1 MYIES
6 VPNRN
11 SPPAILL
18 RESCRD
24 AGKVR
29 KRTLANLSKWPT
41 SLVEGLR
48 ILLKG
53 GTAVADLTTA
63 FDIIRSR
70 PHGHV
75 AAVLGTLRKLRLD
88 RLIAP
93 AASPERARVIALI
106 VARLLAPGSKL
117 ATARG
122 LAADTARDSLAE
134 ALGIDTVDEDALHAA
149 MDWLLERQGVI
160 GQRLAKRHLSDGA
173 LVLYDLSSSYFE
185 GRCCPLAK
193 RGYSRDGKRG
203 KLQIVF
209 GLLCNR
215 EGCPIA
221 VEVFEGNTADPRTV
235 GAQVDKLRR
244 RFALERV
251 VLVGDRGMLT
261 EARIREEVA
270 PAGLDWITTLRA
282 PAIRELVSSGAVQR
296 SMFDDTDLAE
306 LRSDAYPGERLIV
319 CRNERLATERAR
331 KREALLQATEA
342 LLAPIVAATQRE
354 KRRLKGQ
361 EKIALRVGKVI
372 GKYKMAKHFELD
384 ITETA
389 FTWRRNADAIA
400 AEAALDGLYIVRTS
414 VPATELDAEH
424 TVRAYKGLSVVERAF
439 RSLKTVD
446 LKVRPICHYAA
457 SRVRA
462 HVFPCMLAYYA
473 TMRPRG
479 GLSGVVFGVGMRSG
493 EASDRSC
500 RGARQPHGE
509 ELMPAPNI
517 PTTRTCDIPTLGRA
531 LYGGRDGS
539 LAPRSRNR
547 ATGSRH
553 AAHERRA
560 AGSVTTRTSARPRAV
575 ALEQLAVR
583 SGVAPAGAGVAL
595 AGNRQ
600 RRACLRAVAIAS
612 MLALGAVSAHAVD
625 TTPDSVSFADG
636 SLRPLLTAAECTTTP
651 EQGVST
657 DCLLNRTLGQALN
670 DVVMG
675 EVTRYANER
684 GRELFGERFRL
695 TNRLSWSPGG
705 SGISGDI
712 DAVFPVSFAATQEL
726 APGAERVETSALFFQ
741 WGVTRWTDGN
751 GVPRDDLRYGVVRR
765 FALSDTPHADVV
777 GLSAMFQHNQER
789 GHGRLVAGID
799 YSGTWGSG
807 WLHHFMPTTGWRPG
821 RSGFEERAL
830 AGMELGLRVKP
841 TTTIA
846 LESAVTRWEDKDGS
860 GRWKTGARVGLG
872 WQPHPWLTF
881 RTAWEKTGAGDDS
894 ASIGVVFS
902 MPLGGDR
909 RERPRW
915 EGLGLTGGGSDPET
929 DAPDLWR
936 PIEHVGA
943 LQFGERSVRVPAPTP
958 ASTSTT
964 CYAGQVLRTGE
975 RCTFPGTN
983 LEFTVLASGSARL
996 GRITVGTRFAN
1007 YGTLYGQQITFV
1019 ASRQSDGSWLIE
1031 RVGDSES
1038 QDFAPADQAAFD
1050 AVAVGKRIVGDDP
1063 SSYTDYVSS
1072 GRFREVDG
1080 SDTYTG
1086 RYTYEN
1092 TGPNSATVD
1101 FRYDDGDRCT
1111 FSVAFDSA
1119 TAGFLTYSCNDG
1131 TTGASSWRIVD
1142 IDPPVQAADLVV
1154 QSASVSDAG
1163 PDAGGAFTLS
1173 ATVRNQGSGPSA
1185 ATTLRYYRSSD
1196 ATISAS
1202 DTAVGTDAVGA
1213 LSASG
1218 TSAESIPL
1226 TAPSSAG
1233 TYYYGACV
1241 DAPAG
1246 ESDTGNNCSASVT
1259 VTVGAAEPPVGTA
1272 PVLHDAIAPPTYTVG
1287 RFIPALT
1294 LPAATGGEGALSY
1307 TLTPA
1312 VPGLSFDAAT
1322 RRLSGR
1328 PTQAG
1333 TYEMTYRASDAGANT
1348 ATRTFTLH
1356 VQATGDF
1363 APRMLS
1369 TVDSST
1375 YTVGTAIPARTLP
1388 LAFGGNGAVSYTL
1401 TPAVPGLSFNAAT
1414 RRFSGTP
1421 TQAGTYAMTYRA
1433 GDADANTADTDT
1445 ATRTFTLHVQGAG
1458 DFAPRMFGTV
1468 AAPTYTVGTAITPLT
1483 LPVAFGGNG
1492 VRTYTLTPEVPGLS
1506 FDPATRR
1513 LSGTPTRAGVWRMTY
1528 RAGDAD
1534 ANTADTDTAMR
1545 AFTLTVE
1552 AADDAGVEPAADLVV
1567 QSASVSDA
1575 GPDAGGAFTLSAT
1588 VRNQG
1593 SGPSAATTLR
1603 YYRSSDAT
1611 ISASDTAVGTDAV
1624 GALSASGTSAESI
1637 PLTAP
1642 SSAGTYYYGACV
1654 DAPAGESDTGN
1665 NCSASVTVTV
1675 GAAEPP
1681 VGTAPV
1687 LHDAIAPPTYTV
1699 GRFIPA
1705 LTLPAAT
1712 GGEGA
1717 LSYTLT
1723 PAVPGLSFDAATRRL
1738 SGRPTQAGTYEMTYR
1753 ASDAGAN
1760 TATRTFTLHVQATG
1774 DFAPR
1779 MLSTVDSSTYTVG
1792 TAIPARTLPLAFGG
1806 NGAVSYTL
1814 TPAVPG
1820 LSFNAATRRF
1830 SGTPTQAGTYAMTY
1844 RAGDADANTA
1854 DTDTATRTFTLHVQG
1869 AGDFAPR
1876 MFGTVAAPTYTVGT
1890 AITPLTLPVAF
1901 GGNGVRTYT
1910 LTPEVPGLSF
1920 DPATRRLSGTPT
1932 RAGVWRMT
1940 YRAGDADANTAD
1952 TDTAMRAFTLTVEA
1966 ADDAGVEPAADLV
1979 VQSASV
1985 SDAGPDAGGAF
1996 TLSATVRNQGSG
2008 PSAATTLRY
2017 YRSSDATISAS
2028 DTAVGTDAV
2037 GALSASGTSA
2047 ESIPLTAPSS
2057 AGTYYYGACVDAPA
2071 GESDTGNN
2079 CSASVTVTV
2088 GAAEPPVGTAP
2099 VLHDAIAPPTYTVGR
2114 FIPALTLPAATGGE
2128 GALSYTLTPAVP
2140 GLSFDAATRR
2150 LSGRPTQAGTY
2161 EMTYRASD
2169 AGANTA
2175 TRTFTLHVQAT
2186 GDFAPRMLSTV
2197 DSSTYTV
2204 GTAIPART
2212 LPLAFGGNGAVSYTL
2227 TPAVPGLSFNAATRR
2242 FSGTPTQAG
2251 TYAMTYRA
2259 GDADANT
2266 ADTDTATRTFTL
2278 HVQGAGDF
2286 APRMFGTVAA
2296 PTYTVGTAITP
2307 LTLPVAFG
2315 GNGVRTYTLTPE
2327 VPGLSFDP
2335 ATRRLSGTPTR
2346 AGVWR
2351 MTYRAGDADANTA
2364 DSDTAMRAFTLT
2376 VEAADDAGVEPAA
2389 DLVVQSASVSDA
2401 GPDAGGAFTL
2411 SATVRNQGSGPSA
2424 ATTLRYYRSSDATIS
2439 TSDTAVGTDAV
2450 SSLSASGTS
2459 AEFVSLTAPSSAGT
2473 YYYGACVDTVSGESN
2488 TANNCSSG
2496 VRVTV
2501 SSGGSGGNSFGVG
2514 TALPGVPTSGP
2525 FIPARLTPRLTGG
2538 SSLLISGGTTTINF
2552 GNGGVMQLQDGT
2564 VYTCRASGAGGCQVR
2579 NGIVTR
2585 GTIVRGGGTP
2595 PPSGAADL
2603 AVGSPSVS
2611 DASPDAGASFTLRA
2625 TVRNGGDGR
2634 SAATTL
2640 RYYRSSDATIST
2652 SDTAVGTD
2660 AVRRLSAS
2668 GTSAEFVSLTAPSSA
2683 GTYYYGAC
2691 VDTVSGES
2699 NTANNC
2705 SSAVRVSVAAP
2716 TVPDLLVGSASVSD
2730 SSPDAGASFTL
2741 RATVRNGG
2749 DGRSAVTTLRY
2760 YRSSDATISTS
2771 DTAVGTDAVGGLAA
2785 SGTSA
2790 ESVSLTAPS
2799 SAGTYYY
2806 GACVD
2811 TVSGESN
2818 TANNCSSAV
2827 RVTVSSGG
2835 GSDDHGNTRS
2845 DATSLSLG
2853 SSRSGRIETG
2863 SDVDYFRVRVSGSGT
2878 LTVHTTGSL
2887 DTQGELQSSSGSI
2900 LTSNDDGG
2908 SGRNFRIQ
2916 RSVSAGTYYVK
2927 VVSFDSR
2934 TGNYTIHVT
2943 VSSGGGSDDH
2953 GNTRSDATSLS
2964 LGSSRSGR
2972 IETGSDVDYFRVRV
2986 SGSGTLTVHTTGSLD
3001 TQGELQSSSGSILTS
3016 NDDGGSGRNFRI
3028 QRSVSA
3034 GTYYV
3039 KVVSYSSRTGN
3050 YTIHASTA
3058 AAAASDLAV
3067 GSPSVSDASPGAGG
3081 SFTLRATVR
3090 NAGDGRSAA
3099 TTLRYYRSSDAT
3111 ISASDTAVG
3120 TDAVG
3125 GLAASGTSA
3134 ESVSLTAPSSA
3145 GTYYY
3150 GACVDTVSGES
3161 NTANNCSSAV
3171 RVSVAAPTVPDLLVG
3186 SASVSHSSPDA
3197 GASFTLRATV
3207 RNGGDGRSAVTT
3219 LRYYRSS
3226 DATISTSD
3234 TAVGT
3239 DAVGGLAASGTSAES
3254 ISLTAP
3260 SSAGTYYYGACV
3272 DSVSGESNTRNNC
3285 SSGARVTVDSRGTA
3299 LTGSFTSPCTVSRPF
3314 AGSSIL
3320 NVTMRG
3326 TVQANRSVF
3335 SVRVEGRVDGEYVGT
3350 DFLGNMSNGQSKSFN
3365 ITGVFRGAI
3374 ATTLKC
3380 EARYKWSE
3388 RS

>member
-1 MYIES
+1 
-6 VPNRN
+6 
-11 SPPAILL
+11 
-18 RESCRD
+18 
-24 AGKVR
+24 
-29 KRTLANLSKWPT
+29 
-41 SLVEGLR
+41 
-48 ILLKG
+48 
-53 GTAVADLTTA
+53 
-63 FDIIRSR
+63 
-70 PHGHV
+70 
-75 AAVLGTLRKLRLD
+75 
-88 RLIAP
+88 
-93 AASPERARVIALI
+93 
-106 VARLLAPGSKL
+106 
-117 ATARG
+117 
-122 LAADTARDSLAE
+122 
-134 ALGIDTVDEDALHAA
+134 
-149 MDWLLERQGVI
+149 
-160 GQRLAKRHLSDGA
+160 
-173 LVLYDLSSSYFE
+173 
-185 GRCCPLAK
+185 
-193 RGYSRDGKRG
+193 
-203 KLQIVF
+203 
-209 GLLCNR
+209 
-215 EGCPIA
+215 
-221 VEVFEGNTADPRTV
+221 
-235 GAQVDKLRR
+235 
-244 RFALERV
+244 
-251 VLVGDRGMLT
+251 
-261 EARIREEVA
+261 
-270 PAGLDWITTLRA
+270 
-282 PAIRELVSSGAVQR
+282 
-296 SMFDDTDLAE
+296 
-306 LRSDAYPGERLIV
+306 
-319 CRNERLATERAR
+319 
-331 KREALLQATEA
+331 
-342 LLAPIVAATQRE
+342 
-354 KRRLKGQ
+354 
-361 EKIALRVGKVI
+361 
-372 GKYKMAKHFELD
+372 
-384 ITETA
+384 
-389 FTWRRNADAIA
+389 
-400 AEAALDGLYIVRTS
+400 
-414 VPATELDAEH
+414 
-424 TVRAYKGLSVVERAF
+424 
-439 RSLKTVD
+439 
-446 LKVRPICHYAA
+446 
-457 SRVRA
+457 
-462 HVFPCMLAYYA
+462 
-473 TMRPRG
+473 
-479 GLSGVVFGVGMRSG
+479 
-493 EASDRSC
+493 
-500 RGARQPHGE
+500 
-509 ELMPAPNI
+509 
-517 PTTRTCDIPTLGRA
+517 
-531 LYGGRDGS
+531 
-539 LAPRSRNR
+539 
-547 ATGSRH
+547 
-553 AAHERRA
+553 
-560 AGSVTTRTSARPRAV
+560 
-575 ALEQLAVR
+575 
-583 SGVAPAGAGVAL
+583 
-595 AGNRQ
+595 
-600 RRACLRAVAIAS
+600 

-777 GLSAMFQHNQER
+777 GLSAMFQHNAGR

-964 CYAGQVLRTGE
+964 CQAGQVLRTGE

-996 GRITVGTRFAN
+996 GRITVGTRFEN
-1007 YGTLYGQQITFV
+1007 YGTINGQQITFV

-1259 VTVGAAEPPVGTA
+1259 VTVQSAEPPVGTA

-1401 TPAVPGLSFNAAT
+1401 TPAVPGLSFDAAT
-1414 RRFSGTP
+1414 RRLSGRP

-1513 LSGTPTRAGVWRMTY
+1513 LSGTPTRAGAWRMTY

-1534 ANTADTDTAMR
+1534 ANTADSDTAMR

-1642 SSAGTYYYGACV
+1642 A
-1654 DAPAGESDTGN
+1654 
-1665 NCSASVTVTV
+1665 
-1675 GAAEPP
+1675 
-1681 VGTAPV
+1681 
-1687 LHDAIAPPTYTV
+1687 
-1699 GRFIPA
+1699 
-1705 LTLPAAT
+1705 
-1712 GGEGA
+1712 
-1717 LSYTLT
+1717 
-1723 PAVPGLSFDAATRRL
+1723 
-1738 SGRPTQAGTYEMTYR
+1738 
-1753 ASDAGAN
+1753 
-1760 TATRTFTLHVQATG
+1760 
-1774 DFAPR
+1774 
-1779 MLSTVDSSTYTVG
+1779 
-1792 TAIPARTLPLAFGG
+1792 
-1806 NGAVSYTL
+1806 
-1814 TPAVPG
+1814 
-1820 LSFNAATRRF
+1820 
-1830 SGTPTQAGTYAMTY
+1830 
-1844 RAGDADANTA
+1844 
-1854 DTDTATRTFTLHVQG
+1854 
-1869 AGDFAPR
+1869 
-1876 MFGTVAAPTYTVGT
+1876 
-1890 AITPLTLPVAF
+1890 
-1901 GGNGVRTYT
+1901 
-1910 LTPEVPGLSF
+1910 
-1920 DPATRRLSGTPT
+1920 
-1932 RAGVWRMT
+1932 
-1940 YRAGDADANTAD
+1940 
-1952 TDTAMRAFTLTVEA
+1952 
-1966 ADDAGVEPAADLV
+1966 
-1979 VQSASV
+1979 
-1985 SDAGPDAGGAF
+1985 
-1996 TLSATVRNQGSG
+1996 
-2008 PSAATTLRY
+2008 
-2017 YRSSDATISAS
+2017 
-2028 DTAVGTDAV
+2028 
-2037 GALSASGTSA
+2037 
-2047 ESIPLTAPSS
+2047 
-2057 AGTYYYGACVDAPA
+2057 
-2071 GESDTGNN
+2071 
-2079 CSASVTVTV
+2079 
-2088 GAAEPPVGTAP
+2088 
-2099 VLHDAIAPPTYTVGR
+2099 
-2114 FIPALTLPAATGGE
+2114 
-2128 GALSYTLTPAVP
+2128 
-2140 GLSFDAATRR
+2140 
-2150 LSGRPTQAGTY
+2150 
-2161 EMTYRASD
+2161 
-2169 AGANTA
+2169 
-2175 TRTFTLHVQAT
+2175 
-2186 GDFAPRMLSTV
+2186 
-2197 DSSTYTV
+2197 
-2204 GTAIPART
+2204 
-2212 LPLAFGGNGAVSYTL
+2212 
-2227 TPAVPGLSFNAATRR
+2227 
-2242 FSGTPTQAG
+2242 
-2251 TYAMTYRA
+2251 
-2259 GDADANT
+2259 
-2266 ADTDTATRTFTL
+2266 
-2278 HVQGAGDF
+2278 
-2286 APRMFGTVAA
+2286 
-2296 PTYTVGTAITP
+2296 
-2307 LTLPVAFG
+2307 
-2315 GNGVRTYTLTPE
+2315 
-2327 VPGLSFDP
+2327 
-2335 ATRRLSGTPTR
+2335 
-2346 AGVWR
+2346 
-2351 MTYRAGDADANTA
+2351 
-2364 DSDTAMRAFTLT
+2364 
-2376 VEAADDAGVEPAA
+2376 
-2389 DLVVQSASVSDA
+2389 
-2401 GPDAGGAFTL
+2401 
-2411 SATVRNQGSGPSA
+2411 
-2424 ATTLRYYRSSDATIS
+2424 
-2439 TSDTAVGTDAV
+2439 
-2450 SSLSASGTS
+2450 
-2459 AEFVSLTAPSSAGT
+2459 
-2473 YYYGACVDTVSGESN
+2473 
-2488 TANNCSSG
+2488 
-2496 VRVTV
+2496 
-2501 SSGGSGGNSFGVG
+2501 
-2514 TALPGVPTSGP
+2514 
-2525 FIPARLTPRLTGG
+2525 
-2538 SSLLISGGTTTINF
+2538 
-2552 GNGGVMQLQDGT
+2552 
-2564 VYTCRASGAGGCQVR
+2564 
-2579 NGIVTR
+2579 
-2585 GTIVRGGGTP
+2585 
-2595 PPSGAADL
+2595 
-2603 AVGSPSVS
+2603 
-2611 DASPDAGASFTLRA
+2611 
-2625 TVRNGGDGR
+2625 
-2634 SAATTL
+2634 
-2640 RYYRSSDATIST
+2640 
-2652 SDTAVGTD
+2652 
-2660 AVRRLSAS
+2660 
-2668 GTSAEFVSLTAPSSA
+2668 SA

-2730 SSPDAGASFTL
+2730 SSPDAGVSFTL

-2771 DTAVGTDAVGGLAA
+2771 DTAVGTDAVSSLSA

-2790 ESVSLTAPS
+2790 EFVSLTAPS

-2887 DTQGELQSSSGSI
+2887 DTRGELQSSSGSI

-2927 VVSFDSR
+2927 VVSFGSR
-2934 TGNYTIHVT
+2934 TGNYTI
-2943 VSSGGGSDDH
+2943 
-2953 GNTRSDATSLS
+2953 
-2964 LGSSRSGR
+2964 
-2972 IETGSDVDYFRVRV
+2972 
-2986 SGSGTLTVHTTGSLD
+2986 
-3001 TQGELQSSSGSILTS
+3001 
-3016 NDDGGSGRNFRI
+3016 
-3028 QRSVSA
+3028 
-3034 GTYYV
+3034 
-3039 KVVSYSSRTGN
+3039 
-3050 YTIHASTA
+3050 
-3058 AAAASDLAV
+3058 
-3067 GSPSVSDASPGAGG
+3067 
-3081 SFTLRATVR
+3081 
-3090 NAGDGRSAA
+3090 
-3099 TTLRYYRSSDAT
+3099 
-3111 ISASDTAVG
+3111 
-3120 TDAVG
+3120 
-3125 GLAASGTSA
+3125 
-3134 ESVSLTAPSSA
+3134 
-3145 GTYYY
+3145 
-3150 GACVDTVSGES
+3150 
-3161 NTANNCSSAV
+3161 AV

-3186 SASVSHSSPDA
+3186 SASVSDSSPDA

-3239 DAVGGLAASGTSAES
+3239 DAVRRLSASGTSAES
-3254 ISLTAP
+3254 VSLTAP

-3272 DSVSGESNTRNNC
+3272 DTVSGESNTRNNC
-3285 SSGARVTVDSRGTA
+3285 SSGVRVTVSSRVSVPRHPSVIA
-3299 LTGSFTSPCTVSRPF
+3299 RLSPSQPNVGDRVQY
-3314 AGSSIL
+3314 IL
-3320 NVTMRG
+3320 NWNAVAGATHYR
-3326 TVQANRSVF
+3326 
-3335 SVRVEGRVDGEYVGT
+3335 VRVEDFFPNLYYNRHSDGSCSVDG
-3350 DFLGNMSNGQSKSFN
+3350 
-3365 ITGVFRGAI
+3365 
-3374 ATTLKC
+3374 ATTTQATSYTHTFTASFRFYTSHLVLAC
-3380 EARYKWSE
+3380 NSAGCSCP
-3388 RS
+3388 